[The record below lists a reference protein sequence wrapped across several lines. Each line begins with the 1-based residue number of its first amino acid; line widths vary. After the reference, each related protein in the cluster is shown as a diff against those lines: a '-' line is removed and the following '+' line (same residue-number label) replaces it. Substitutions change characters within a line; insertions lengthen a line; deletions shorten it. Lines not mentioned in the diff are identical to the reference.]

1 MNKYLIVKVYRQ
13 VLYLR
18 NRGRVDDAF
27 ALYQEWKEHFRE
39 MKLKIFQ

>member
-1 MNKYLIVKVYRQ
+1 VNKSIILKVYYQ

-18 NRGRVDDAF
+18 DSGRANDAL

-39 MKLKIFQ
+39 LKLKIF